1 MELGDKLKNG
11 SEPQYDCLIFDVDDT
26 LYPVS
31 SGLSAEVTKN
41 IIEYMINKLGIE
53 ESKVPEMCVQL
64 YKDYGTTMAGL
75 RAVGYDFDYDDYHSY
90 VHGRLP
96 YELLKPDHVLRNIL
110 QSLPIRKIIFSN
122 GNDAHVAKVLNRLNL
137 EGCFDDV
144 ISFETLNPIHNSSV
158 SQNEN
163 VGEFQFNSIEHL
175 LFVQRR
181 VFAYTICDLYTDSKC
196 PKSPV
201 VCKPF
206 EESFEQA
213 FKIVK
218 VNPQKALFFDDSIR
232 NLQSGKRMG
241 LHTVWVGAS
250 QRTEGVDYALESI
263 HNIREALPELWEAV
277 QKFAAVYSGEIP
289 IETPVKA

>member
-1 MELGDKLKNG
+1 MELGGKLQQV
-11 SEPQYDCLIFDVDDT
+11 SEPQYECLVFDVDDT
-26 LYPVS
+26 LYPFS

-41 IIEYMINKLGIE
+41 IIEYMIKKLGIE

-110 QSLPIRKIIFSN
+110 HSLPIRKIIFSN
-122 GNDAHVAKVLNRLNL
+122 GNDAHVAKVLNKLNL
-137 EGCFDDV
+137 EDCFDDV
-144 ISFETLNPIHNSSV
+144 ITFETLNPVHNSSI
-158 SQNEN
+158 SKNEN
-163 VGEFQFNSIEHL
+163 V
-175 LFVQRR
+175 
-181 VFAYTICDLYTDSKC
+181 DSEC
-196 PKSPV
+196 PISPI

-213 FKIVK
+213 FKIAQ

-232 NLQSGKRMG
+232 NLQGGKRMG
-241 LHTVWVGAS
+241 LHTVWVGSS
-250 QRTEGVDYALESI
+250 QRAQGVDYSLESI

-277 QKFAAVYSGEIP
+277 QKSAVHYSGEIA
-289 IETPVKA
+289 IETKVEA

>member
-96 YELLKPDHVLRNIL
+96 YKLLKPDHVLRNIL

-163 VGEFQFNSIEHL
+163 V
-175 LFVQRR
+175 
-181 VFAYTICDLYTDSKC
+181 DSKC

-232 NLQSGKRMG
+232 NLQSGKRVG

-277 QKFAAVYSGEIP
+277 QKFAVVYSGEIP